1 MVLVQCRAS
10 VYGPTLIWYCDSVSR
25 SLSTSFFLFV
35 FSVNMT
41 VSVTRIGPMS
51 ILCSFTMS
59 RQRLQ

>member
-1 MVLVQCRAS
+1 MVLVQCRAN

-25 SLSTSFFLFV
+25 SLSTSLFV
-35 FSVNMT
+35 FSVSMT

-51 ILCSFTMS
+51 ILCYFTMS

>member
-10 VYGPTLIWYCDSVSR
+10 DYGPTLIWYCDSVSR
-25 SLSTSFFLFV
+25 SLSTSF

>member
-10 VYGPTLIWYCDSVSR
+10 VYGPTMIWYCDSVSR
-25 SLSTSFFLFV
+25 SLSTSFF
-35 FSVNMT
+35 FSVNMI

>member
-1 MVLVQCRAS
+1 MVLVLCRAS

-25 SLSTSFFLFV
+25 SLSTSFFSL
-35 FSVNMT
+35 NMT

>member
-25 SLSTSFFLFV
+25 SLSTSFFF
-35 FSVNMT
+35 FSVSMT

>member
-25 SLSTSFFLFV
+25 SLSTSFF
-35 FSVNMT
+35 SVNMT

>member
-1 MVLVQCRAS
+1 MVLAQCRAS

-25 SLSTSFFLFV
+25 SLSTSFFFF